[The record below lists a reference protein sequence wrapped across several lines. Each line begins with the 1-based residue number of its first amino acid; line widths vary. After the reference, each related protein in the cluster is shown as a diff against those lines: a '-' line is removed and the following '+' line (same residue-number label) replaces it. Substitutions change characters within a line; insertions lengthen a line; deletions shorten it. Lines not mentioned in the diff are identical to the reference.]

1 MLNYQKSKWD
11 STVLVK
17 QKTLDGLSNKMQN
30 AKKINTKI
38 TLRIQQLISN
48 SVLPCDYD
56 YYI

>member
-30 AKKINTKI
+30 AKKI
-38 TLRIQQLISN
+38 TLRIQQLIQN
-48 SVLPCDYD
+48 SVLPCDCD
-56 YYI
+56 